1 MKKVIFCGFGK
12 LGKDCM
18 KAILEKGYQI
28 KYVMTHRENEVN
40 SVDTF
45 AQSEG
50 IEYSYVDARKNLR
63 DLTEQI
69 KSISPDFLISVN
81 YRYIIPKEIFT
92 LADFALNIHGSLLPK
107 YRGRTPHVWS
117 IINGETESGIT
128 CHLIEESVDTGNI
141 ISQKVIP
148 IEPED
153 TGYSLLKK
161 FESEYPTLLIDSIEK
176 LINGSDLT
184 KQDDKFASYYGK
196 RTPDMGYIDFRKK
209 ASEVINFVRAQAE
222 PYPGAY
228 YYLLD
233 GRKIIIN
240 RIAIHEIDDF
250 NTEIG
255 VIIEMDNRYYV
266 RCEDHTLRIE
276 DYRIIY

>member
-1 MKKVIFCGFGK
+1 MNKIVFLGFGK

-18 KAILEKGYQI
+18 KAIINKGYQI
-28 KYVMTHRENEVN
+28 KYVMTHRENEPN
-40 SVDTF
+40 SVDTL
-45 AQSEG
+45 AQNEG
-50 IEYSYVDARKNLR
+50 IEYSYVDARENLEN
-63 DLTEQI
+63 LTEQI
-69 KSISPDFLISVN
+69 RSINPDFLISVN
-81 YRYIIPKEIFT
+81 YRYIIPKQIFT

-117 IINGETESGIT
+117 IINGETESGVT
-128 CHLIEESVDTGNI
+128 CHLIEESVDTGDI

-148 IEPED
+148 IETED

-161 FESEYPTLLIDSIEK
+161 FESEYPKILIDSIER
-176 LINGSDLT
+176 LINGSKLT
-184 KQDDKFASYYGK
+184 KQNNELASYYGK
-196 RTPDMGYIDFRKK
+196 RTPNMGYIDFRKN

-240 RIAIHEIDDF
+240 RIAIYEINNFDV
-250 NTEIG
+250 EIG
-255 VIIEMDNRYYV
+255 VIKEIDNHYYV
-266 RCEDHTLRIE
+266 QCKDHTLKIE
-276 DYRIIY
+276 DYRVIG